1 MGTGAFSNA
10 LKPYITGLFNQAKVK
25 VGEGLFKAS
34 NTEMGIPL
42 SRSVGANAVNN
53 LPGFYEGPIKRAK
66 SVIKGGLTTA
76 NDMVMEQLNPFTR
89 KLREQTGISRRTQKV
104 AKKNIDFLEG
114 PVGQDLVN
122 RKAQRTALKKGLT
135 AAEKRGD
142 EEAIR
147 SFEEKLSNVKKLTT
161 EEQTM
166 LREAG
171 SEIQGQFSY
180 QFLQNEMQGTPS
192 NILTQKFLDENY
204 VSVAPLT
211 KENFNDLQ
219 YVKYWETER
228 VPDMNGIM
236 ETAFNRIDNAWGA
249 DLGVDNA
256 IMFAKKTKSSDAS
269 GNLVNEINRN
279 AKVEG
284 LVRKALKKRGKGF
297 DNAEQMQEYLTKE
310 LKDPPSFEI
319 KNGALWFGE
328 SFTTSVKELGGVN
341 LQNAV
346 LPDGTA
352 IQFMSDVQDLFSFR
366 MPAGKDGL
374 SVSLPL
380 MKNFFKS
387 KKEMPKFKEEEAYNK
402 LMKLRSKE
410 RAGLFDEFNV
420 MESMRT
426 GDAPAMP
433 AGMGGMNPN
442 QTALA
447 KEIAQLKPD
456 SLTLDEWVTYV
467 SKMGIGAS
475 IFTPMAEG
483 MLSGSEK

>member
-1 MGTGAFSNA
+1 
-10 LKPYITGLFNQAKVK
+10 
-25 VGEGLFKAS
+25 
-34 NTEMGIPL
+34 
-42 SRSVGANAVNN
+42 
-53 LPGFYEGPIKRAK
+53 
-66 SVIKGGLTTA
+66 
-76 NDMVMEQLNPFTR
+76 
-89 KLREQTGISRRTQKV
+89 
-104 AKKNIDFLEG
+104 
-114 PVGQDLVN
+114 
-122 RKAQRTALKKGLT
+122 
-135 AAEKRGD
+135 
-142 EEAIR
+142 
-147 SFEEKLSNVKKLTT
+147 
-161 EEQTM
+161 
-166 LREAG
+166 
-171 SEIQGQFSY
+171 
-180 QFLQNEMQGTPS
+180 
-192 NILTQKFLDENY
+192 
-204 VSVAPLT
+204 
-211 KENFNDLQ
+211 
-219 YVKYWETER
+219 
-228 VPDMNGIM
+228 M

-284 LVRKALKKRGKGF
+284 LVRKALKKKGSGF
-297 DNAEQMQEYLTKE
+297 DSAEQMQEYLTKE

-341 LQNAV
+341 LQTAV

-433 AGMGGMNPN
+433 AGMGGMNAN